1 METTQNTT
9 PATKTVYRMSAETAK
24 HYWQHSEQF
33 DSFEALMAKY
43 GPWLAKQRSINVRF
57 YTEQVLIQSPAE

>member
-1 METTQNTT
+1 ME
-9 PATKTVYRMSAETAK
+9 TKTVYRLSAETAK

-43 GPWLAKQRSINVRF
+43 GPWLAKQGSIDVRF
-57 YTEQVLIQSPAE
+57 FQEKVIAQG